1 LSRDR
6 PLKLTSSFVLVA
18 RTFSV
23 HRPLLSTIFHGFLS
37 ALLHLLLQYMNVL
50 SATSAFLWEILSL
63 PIRHSLREIPH
74 LCHESGLFA
83 IAVHY
88 DQLAIFLTLS
98 VIASDISSDIASD
111 ISSDILYEKPAP
123 CAKIGLL

>member
-1 LSRDR
+1 
-6 PLKLTSSFVLVA
+6 
-18 RTFSV
+18 
-23 HRPLLSTIFHGFLS
+23 
-37 ALLHLLLQYMNVL
+37 MNVL

-83 IAVHY
+83 IVVHY
-88 DQLAIFLTLS
+88 DQLAISLTLS
-98 VIASDISSDIASD
+98 DIASDISSDIASDISSDIASD